1 MFAIYNNGSVGIRS
15 TADNLYELKNTDAP
29 HRTEMKPG
37 DDTLFEQLVTSQK
50 ENKKKTPSQEAITA
64 YKKMANMDTSDIV
77 YHVQDIMTSQCID
90 IDINDKVQNAYDIL
104 KEYQVSQIPIVSE
117 GKKIMGLINKKMILN
132 LIVDDLDNAKNILDR
147 KLDDLYLPEIITT
160 DPITDIRRVAK
171 VMIDFKLDAIP
182 VVNDQDILVGIV
194 SKTDIIKAVSH
205 IPKLQLWS

>member
-15 TADNLYELKNTDAP
+15 TADNLYELKNTEAP
-29 HRTEMKPG
+29 HKTEMKPD
-37 DDTLFEQLVTSQK
+37 DDTLFEQLVTSQDK
-50 ENKKKTPSQEAITA
+50 NKKKAPSQEALSA
-64 YKKMANMDTSDIV
+64 YKKMANIDTSDIV
-77 YHVQDIMTSQCID
+77 YHVQDIMTADCFD
-90 IDINDKVQNAYDIL
+90 IDIKQTVSEAYETL
-104 KEYQVSQIPIVSE
+104 KEHQVSQIPIVAE

-132 LIVDDLDNAKNILDR
+132 LLIEDIDNAKAILNR

-182 VVNDQDILVGIV
+182 VVNNQDVLVGIV